1 VTRLAAHAVSA
12 WAMADAASK
21 GFRTE
26 GYTTADISSLC
37 IFFSRAAKVEAAVKM
52 RPYLGRF
59 AFSPFFWYNLESK
72 GLIRPK
78 GKL

>member
-1 VTRLAAHAVSA
+1 
-12 WAMADAASK
+12 MANATND
-21 GFRTE
+21 F
-26 GYTTADISSLC
+26 
-37 IFFSRAAKVEAAVKM
+37 AAVKM

-72 GLIRPK
+72 GLIRLK

>member
-1 VTRLAAHAVSA
+1 MYFFVSA
-12 WAMADAASK
+12 ACFAVLKRWPSERPIRDVISFLQRFKKNPAMANATND
-21 GFRTE
+21 
-26 GYTTADISSLC
+26 L
-37 IFFSRAAKVEAAVKM
+37 AAVKM